1 MKIKCPHCEKE
12 HLADVE
18 ICPTTGRGLGIAYR
32 LAGRTIGKYRI
43 VRLIAEGGMGVVL
56 EAVHEA
62 IGKKVALKFLH
73 PRFLLDREMRKR
85 FSREAKAAA
94 GIGHENIINI
104 IDIDQEEESGATYI
118 VMEYLEGKN
127 LGQWIEEKGQLPVE
141 WTVDLTLQ
149 ILSALNACHCL
160 GIIHRDMKPENIFI
174 TKRANGTDLVK
185 LLDFG
190 TAKIKAAGTASILT
204 GEGTVL
210 GTPHYMSPEL
220 LEGGDKFDFRTDV
233 YSCGVMFYQCLTGKL
248 PFDARRL
255 IGIYHAIMNDT
266 PEAPQFLRP
275 DLPDE
280 LVEVVMKSFA
290 RDRDHRYANAVEMAA
305 ALEPFGSGVFA
316 LKDEMAKG
324 EELAKT
330 ARGRLGPISDSA
342 RTVPEAEFKAED
354 TADVPDRPPG
364 GRGKIIAL
372 IAAGLLLLGLGL
384 AAVFYFL

>member
-1 MKIKCPHCEKE
+1 M
-12 HLADVE
+12 ADVE
-18 ICPTTGRGLGIAYR
+18 ICPSTGRELGISFR

-43 VRLIAEGGMGVVL
+43 ERLIAEGGMGVVL

-62 IGKKVALKFLH
+62 IGRKVALKFLH

-104 IDIDQEEESGATYI
+104 IDIDQEDESGATYI
-118 VMEYLEGKN
+118 VMEYLEGQN
-127 LGQWIEEKGQLPVE
+127 LGWWIEKKGQLPVK
-141 WTVDLTLQ
+141 WTVDITLQ
-149 ILSALNACHCL
+149 VLSALNACHCL

-174 TKRANGTDLVK
+174 TRRANRTDLVK

-220 LEGGDKFDFRTDV
+220 LEGGDKFDFRTDL
-233 YSCGVMFYQCLTGKL
+233 YSCGVLLYQCLTGKL

-266 PEAPQFLRP
+266 PESPQFVRP
-275 DLPDE
+275 DLPDG

-290 RDRDHRYANAVEMAA
+290 RNRDERYAGAADMAA
-305 ALEPFGSGVFA
+305 ALEPFGSGMFA
-316 LKDEMAKG
+316 LKEEMAKG
-324 EELAKT
+324 EELART
-330 ARGRLGPISDSA
+330 ARSRLGPISDSA
-342 RTVPEAEFKAED
+342 ETAAEPVFEPPAG
-354 TADVPDRPPG
+354 ADVPDRPPG
-364 GRGKIIAL
+364 VRGKIVAL
-372 IAAGLLLLGLGL
+372 IAAGLVLLGLGL
-384 AAVFYFL
+384 AAVYFLL